1 MNNKDKAIEMAE
13 NAKQSAGHLASNIKQ
28 SDAYATTLSAVGKA
42 KDRASDFDY
51 SGLKVMNLF
60 SVAVYGFLI
69 ISSYLPFVSFMGASV
84 SLNDFAPTWL
94 YILATLGLVSHLFG
108 VKQSVSRMI
117 SAGLVCAIVLK
128 ITQYA
133 KDFLQFSSYGNH
145 NTYSLPVDMLDFGF
159 YVFLVA
165 LLLLL
170 VVAFKPKYQTNT
182 NLWNK
187 IVQGS

>member
-28 SDAYATTLSAVGKA
+28 SDAYATTLLAVGKA
-42 KDRASDFDY
+42 KDKASDFDY

-60 SVAVYGFLI
+60 SVAVYGLLI
-69 ISSYLPFVSFMGASV
+69 ISSYLPFISFMGASV
-84 SLNDFAPTWL
+84 SLNEFAPMWL
-94 YILATLGLVSHLFG
+94 YIMATLGLVSHLFG
-108 VKQSVSRMI
+108 VKQLVSRLI

-128 ITQYA
+128 MAQYV
-133 KDFLQFSSYGNH
+133 KDLIQLSSYGNH

-165 LLLLL
+165 LVLLLI
-170 VVAFKPKYQTNT
+170 VVFKPRYQTNT